1 MSEDGRE
8 DSTAL
13 EPKSRGKNT
22 LLQHPS
28 PCLHAQQKDAEHLV
42 LGQREGSN
50 TRRASLQAP
59 DAEEQQGQYDSP
71 KGLNGSR
78 RRASGPVFGA
88 AQLQQ
93 QPTAGQGTF
102 KRRAS
107 AAAEARD
114 LPPATRHNTARQSL
128 PGMPLNRD
136 QPDTP
141 GALPPQTTVGSPA
154 VDGKQ

>member
-42 LGQREGSN
+42 PGQREGSS
-50 TRRASLQAP
+50 TCRASLQAP
-59 DAEEQQGQYDSP
+59 DADEQQGQYDSP
-71 KGLNGSR
+71 KGLKGSR

-93 QPTAGQGTF
+93 PTAGQGTS
-102 KRRAS
+102 KQRVS

-114 LPPATRHNTARQSL
+114 LQPATRHNTARQSL

-141 GALPPQTTVGSPA
+141 SALPPHTTVGSPA
-154 VDGKQ
+154 VDGEQ